1 MMRVRWLTPS
11 ISVVAVLL
19 SLASLSCSGRLDP
32 TTRPRVATT
41 RATGAPWASADTGA
55 ASQPGFYPLT
65 AGNRWVYR
73 QEAVV
78 HVFPDSAEPPPAQT
92 SNAAITRE
100 ILGPTI
106 FDGREYLGEL
116 TTTAVDQWYSPLRQD
131 VTGLYE
137 LSTILMS
144 GTKAPGHGFRITA
157 PAGRSPAEQ
166 APYERAARRLEE
178 RIAAVEASIG
188 RGAAGTLGLRLPP
201 TTAPTEVIRL
211 RYPMEFK
218 TRWPIWNDRRFL
230 STAVVMGRET
240 LDLPPGP
247 LLGYRIEVVSDAL
260 GPRDFV
266 HLWYG
271 TAGFLQEIE
280 HYEIDAVDQN
290 ANIIGRYI
298 FDERQWLQSFEL
310 VSSRPPLPFP
320 FSPPRRP
327 K

>member
-1 MMRVRWLTPS
+1 MMRVHRLTPS
-11 ISVVAVLL
+11 ISVVAAL
-19 SLASLSCSGRLDP
+19 SLVSLSCSGRLDP
-32 TTRPRVATT
+32 TTRPSVAID
-41 RATGAPWASADTGA
+41 RATLAPSASADTVA

-65 AGNRWVYR
+65 AGNHWVYR
-73 QEAVV
+73 EEAVV
-78 HVFPDSAEPPPAQT
+78 HVFPDSVPPPPPQT
-92 SNAAITRE
+92 SNAAFTRD
-100 ILGPTI
+100 ILGPET

-137 LSTILMS
+137 WSPILMS
-144 GTKAPGHGFRITA
+144 GTKASGHGFRITA

-166 APYERAARRLEE
+166 ATYERAARRLEE
-178 RIAAVEASIG
+178 RVAAVEASIG
-188 RGAAGTLGLRLPP
+188 RAGVGTLGLRLPP

-211 RYPMEFK
+211 RYPIELK
-218 TRWPIWNDRRFL
+218 SRWPIRNDRRFF

-240 LDLPPGP
+240 LDLPAGR
-247 LLGYRIEVVSDAL
+247 LLGYRIDVVSDAL

-271 TAGFLQEIE
+271 TAGFLQEIA
-280 HYEIDAVDQN
+280 HYEIDAVDPN

-310 VSSRPPLPFP
+310 VPPRPPPPFP